1 MWKVKSSLS
10 GSFLV
15 LLSAICWSFSG
26 VLSKSVP
33 WNSFSKSSVRA
44 VVAVLMLAAS
54 RRSFKVKITKGVL
67 IGALGVTL
75 TSLTYMTALNY
86 TTSANAIVLQYAM
99 PLFVVIINFFVFKI
113 RPRAAELI
121 TVLLVFSGVILC
133 CASNMSEGGFGN
145 IMALVSGLTYAAV
158 FLASGI
164 EGTNA
169 LDYTY
174 LGNLLSLTW
183 LFTVFTDGNVHFDAA
198 HINDWLL
205 VLLMGVSLGLG
216 YLLLSLGL
224 KTASPLTAAILENA
238 EPVLNPIWVALV
250 IGEVPGTLALVGSAI
265 VLVTVTLYS
274 CLPANKTNNTNGSIL
289 KTGDKNERN

>member
-1 MWKVKSSLS
+1 MLKDKSRLR

-15 LLSAICWSFSG
+15 LLSAVCWSFSG

-44 VVAVLMLAAS
+44 VVAVLILAAC
-54 RRSFKVKITKGVL
+54 RRSFKVKVTKGVL

-99 PLFVVIINFFVFKI
+99 PLFVVIINFLVFKI
-113 RPRAAELI
+113 RPRASELI
-121 TVLLVFSGVILC
+121 SVLLVFAGVILC
-133 CASNMSEGGFGN
+133 CASNMAEGGFGN
-145 IMALVSGLTYAAV
+145 IMALISGLTYAAV

-174 LGNLLSLTW
+174 LGNLLSLSW
-183 LFTVFTDGNVHFDAA
+183 LFSVFTDGNVHFDTA
-198 HINDWLL
+198 HVNDWFL

-250 IGEVPGTLALVGSAI
+250 IGEVPGTLALIGSAI
-265 VLVTVTLYS
+265 VLVTVTVYS
-274 CLPANKTNNTNGSIL
+274 CLPAKKQTVQTDRS
-289 KTGDKNERN
+289 